1 MGEEMKSGDAALAPW
16 VVDAIKQFDLA
27 GLADQIVAANFAN
40 AFAALADDEAFK
52 RAVRESVEENLNLI
66 RLVLIDRKNL
76 ESVNPDR
83 PAALASLQARLD
95 VTEGELNRGYRA
107 GIRMLLGETTSAL
120 IAEAERRRIG
130 AAELAAEIQVYVD
143 RVLLISDSVIREV
156 SAVHAREQEMLRESR
171 RQFRQ
176 RLTREILT
184 GDGPMN
190 EADLA
195 MTLHYAIG
203 EHHVAVIVTD
213 TPQADLAPLA
223 MGLADRAVASSW
235 IGLPIGGDSIGVWFS
250 HAEGWHEQ
258 RLTRLRE
265 GLAGLGRVAS
275 VGDPGEGL
283 AGFRQTL
290 DDAQRTEVLRRSVGM
305 RLPEVLS
312 FREVQ
317 LDILLRSSEDA
328 GRSFVDAE
336 LGALAEDTPEN
347 ARLRATLAARL
358 ASGSNVSAAAVLG
371 LHEHTVRNHLRR
383 AEELLG
389 DAFVD
394 RRLELHA
401 ALRIRELQEEVA
413 VTSTP

>member
-1 MGEEMKSGDAALAPW
+1 MVDSKIFASGQK
-16 VVDAIKQFDLA
+16 VM
-27 GLADQIVAANFAN
+27 IVPVSLVFSPFAN

-52 RAVRESVEENLNLI
+52 RAVRESVEENLSLI
-66 RLVLIDRKNL
+66 RLILIERKSL

-107 GIRMLLGETTSAL
+107 GIRMLLRETTSAL

-130 AAELAAEIQVYVD
+130 AVELAAEIQVYVD

-176 RLTREILT
+176 RLTREILA

-203 EHHVAVIVTD
+203 EHHVAVILTD

-223 MGLADRAVASSW
+223 VGLADRAVASSW
-235 IGLPIGGDSIGVWFS
+235 IGLPVGGDSIGIWFS
-250 HAEGWHEQ
+250 HAEEWSEQ

-275 VGDPGEGL
+275 IGDPGEGL
-283 AGFRQTL
+283 AGFRRTL
-290 DDAQRTEVLRRSVGM
+290 NDAQRTETLRRSVVI

-312 FREVQ
+312 YREVQ
-317 LDILLRSSEDA
+317 LDILLRSDEDG
-328 GRSFVDAE
+328 GRFFVDAE
-336 LGALAEDTPEN
+336 LGALAEDTAEN

-358 ASGSNVSAAAVLG
+358 ATGSNVSAAAVLG

-389 DAFVD
+389 DAFRD

-401 ALRIRELQEEVA
+401 ALRILELRESE
-413 VTSTP
+413 STTAPTP